1 MVPYRTL
8 NNEDSSCIRRM
19 LYEYTRVITVSLY
32 KKKSLSDLSQACH
45 CESLWIIMWCS
56 LTRQT
61 VHFIL
66 TRQTVHFNAEWPHLK
81 NWFQEPSVRLP
92 QRDCQIDRSTKID
105 RWCPPFSSKRLA
117 SNWNEEVRKA
127 KFKTSDSKLQI
138 PNLYIDLNFRTRTD
152 CLD

>member
-1 MVPYRTL
+1 MKILHVY
-8 NNEDSSCIRRM
+8 DVC
-19 LYEYTRVITVSLY
+19 YTNIHTCDYGEFIQEKRLTQV
-32 KKKSLSDLSQACH
+32 ACH

-105 RWCPPFSSKRLA
+105 WWCPPFCSGKRLA